1 MRKIKLLVIALM
13 AVVIGFSS
21 CNRGVTEPDKIGR
34 QAFDI
39 LKNFDVKG
47 WQGFEKN
54 FYTIDEIRK
63 LGTNDKLSTDIE
75 VRNKITST
83 TEEEWKRG
91 ISNSYDEI
99 QKMGREKQIFWK
111 NIEYVDFTY
120 EVDYKME
127 SIRYID
133 GSLFIKYNEKVY
145 HIQTYSMWNGKEY
158 MLLQMEEY

>member
-83 TEEEWKRG
+83 TEEE
-91 ISNSYDEI
+91 
-99 QKMGREKQIFWK
+99 
-111 NIEYVDFTY
+111 
-120 EVDYKME
+120 
-127 SIRYID
+127 
-133 GSLFIKYNEKVY
+133 
-145 HIQTYSMWNGKEY
+145 
-158 MLLQMEEY
+158 